1 MIFGD
6 IPLDERASIV
16 ARFQTS
22 PDLNVLIAN
31 PAAAREGLTLTAANH
46 AIYIDRT
53 FNLLDYLQS
62 QDRIH
67 RISQERPAY
76 IHNLVGIET
85 IDAYIDDVV
94 YRKQAVAEY
103 VYGDSHELVMPP
115 REFTKDDILRLL
127 GR

>member
-1 MIFGD
+1 MIFGE

-16 ARFQTS
+16 ARFQSS
-22 PDLNVLIAN
+22 PDLNVLVAN

-67 RISQERPAY
+67 RISQQRPAY
-76 IHNLVGIET
+76 IHNLVGIHT
-85 IDAYIDDVV
+85 IDIYIEDVV
-94 YRKQAVAEY
+94 YRKQVVAEY
-103 VYGDSHELVMPP
+103 VYGDSHELAIPP
-115 REFTKDDILRLL
+115 RELTKEEILRLL
-127 GR
+127 GG

>member
-1 MIFGD
+1 
-6 IPLDERASIV
+6 
-16 ARFQTS
+16 
-22 PDLNVLIAN
+22 VLIAN

-67 RISQERPAY
+67 RISQQRPAY
-76 IHNLVGIET
+76 IHNVVGAET

-94 YRKQAVAEY
+94 YRKQAVSEY
-103 VYGDSHELVMPP
+103 VYGDSYELAMPP